1 MAALDQTIRTWDGL
15 KLRVRT
21 WAGGTRT
28 PLLCLPGIIRTAED
42 YDDLA
47 ARHPDRR
54 VVSLDYPG
62 RGHSDYASSPARY
75 RPEDT
80 LRDVLDICAA
90 VHLDRAIVIGTSFG
104 GLLAMGLAA
113 ARPSLVAAAVLNDIG
128 PEVGTEGGAFVRAF
142 IAEDPALPDLQAAA
156 THLRAK
162 LPFLSLTTDAHWQR
176 FATLTYAPGP
186 DGLWHPLWDTRLATL
201 LNSAPPNLW
210 PLFGTLANR
219 PLLLVHGAISTLL
232 LPGTVSRMQQAHPS
246 MTVVTVPACGHAP
259 TLAEP
264 EAERAL
270 DLFLAQL

>member
-1 MAALDQTIRTWDGL
+1 MAALDRTIRTWDGL

-21 WAGGTRT
+21 WAGGDRT

-62 RGHSDYASSPARY
+62 RGRSDYAPSPARY

-80 LRDVLDICAA
+80 LRDVLDVCAA

-113 ARPSLVAAAVLNDIG
+113 ARPGLVAAAVLNDIG
-128 PEVGTEGGAFVRAF
+128 PDVGTEGGDFVRAF
-142 IAEDPALPDLQAAA
+142 IAEDPALPNLQAAA
-156 THLRAK
+156 AYLREK
-162 LPFLSLTTDAHWQR
+162 LSFLSLTTDEHWQR

-186 DGLWHPLWDTRLATL
+186 DSLWHPLWDTRLATL
-201 LNSAPPNLW
+201 LDNARPNLW
-210 PLFGTLANR
+210 PLFGALAHH
-219 PLLLVHGAISTLL
+219 PLLVVHGAISTLL
-232 LPGTVSRMQQAHPS
+232 LPATIARMQAAHPG
-246 MTVVTVPACGHAP
+246 MVLATVPGCGHAP

-264 EAERAL
+264 EAEPAL
-270 DLFLAQL
+270 DRFLDPL